1 MGLDFFI
8 FYAEASLV
16 CIGILLMLLINDRL
30 NSTQQE
36 KQVWFNRA
44 IVAFIAYFVSDMGWA
59 AVLGG
64 VLPRV
69 RSLTELFNFTNY
81 VLLSVMAYEWF
92 MFMAAS
98 ERMPFRQSRAKR
110 ILFLV
115 PMFASIAVMAV
126 AYAADP
132 YYWIS
137 ESGELN
143 GLYYPMMIAVPA
155 FYLITAFVF
164 SMINSS
170 RAESREDRWLF
181 RLIGIFPLGVMGFGM
196 LQVATLNAPTF
207 CFGCTVMLL
216 FFYIQNMQT
225 LISVDDLTRLNNR
238 GQINRYMEQ
247 VRYRENAQI
256 YVMMIDVDHFK
267 EVNDTYGHAEGDRA
281 LILVSEAL
289 KQACDAIKTPAF
301 LGRYG
306 GDEFTII
313 LQKPEDAPNGPE
325 QATDRIR
332 AEIAQK
338 QRENNLPY
346 PLAVSIGY
354 DMLKDKNDT
363 TQACMVRAD
372 EMLYREKRA
381 KGAGR

>member
-1 MGLDFFI
+1 MGLDYFI
-8 FYAEASLV
+8 FYAEASII
-16 CIGILLMLLINDRL
+16 CIVILLMIFINDRL

-44 IVAFIAYFVSDMGWA
+44 IVAFIAYFLSDLGWA
-59 AVLGG
+59 AVLAGI
-64 VLPRV
+64 LPPV
-69 RSLTELFNFTNY
+69 RSLVELFNLTNY

-98 ERMPFRQSRAKR
+98 ERMPFRHSRAKR
-110 ILFLV
+110 VLFLL
-115 PMFASIAVMAV
+115 PMFVSTALMVV
-126 AYAADP
+126 FYAADP

-155 FYLITAFVF
+155 FFLITAFVF
-164 SMINSS
+164 SVINASK
-170 RAESREDRWLF
+170 AQTREDRWLF

-196 LQVATLNAPTF
+196 LQVVTLSAPSF
-207 CFGCTVMLL
+207 CFGCTIMLL

-247 VRYRENAQI
+247 VRYRENVQT
-256 YVMMIDVDHFK
+256 YVMMIDIDRFK

-281 LILVSEAL
+281 LMLVSDAL
-289 KQACDAIKTPAF
+289 KQACDGIKVPAF

-313 LQKPEDAPNGPE
+313 LQKPEDAPDGPE
-325 QATDRIR
+325 RAAENIR
-332 AEIAQK
+332 AEIAKK
-338 QRENNLPY
+338 QRENDLPY

-354 DMLKDKNDT
+354 DLLRDKNDT
-363 TQACMVRAD
+363 MQACMVRAD
-372 EMLYREKRA
+372 EMLYKEKRA